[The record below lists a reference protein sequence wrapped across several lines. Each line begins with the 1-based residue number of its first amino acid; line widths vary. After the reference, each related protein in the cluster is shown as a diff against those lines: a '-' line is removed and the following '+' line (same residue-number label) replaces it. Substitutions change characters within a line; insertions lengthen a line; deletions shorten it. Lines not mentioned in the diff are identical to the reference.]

1 MKGKK
6 KVRMELEGSSRK
18 TERNNEA
25 DRQTDRNNEKRVIK
39 KKTKT
44 EINLYYCSDSCY
56 LSPGSDI

>member
-18 TERNNEA
+18 TERNNET

-44 EINLYYCSDSCY
+44 EINFYQ
-56 LSPGSDI
+56 